1 MSQVLHNQLSIVEP
15 ENPSWNNL
23 YKVSSAASLI
33 LGVLFLITAIGFI
46 ISLIWTGSTK
56 GWFSL
61 LQSNWLIIIFKLHAG
76 LINIQDDPLNGL
88 NLLDIVILVLFSVTC
103 LGLYFNLRK
112 SSKIWSLI
120 AVALSLITIILFL
133 VTQIAGR
140 STVMLSVLIF
150 SFIMIKDK
158 GYSKVT
164 IYAGILASV
173 FLFAGDLSVG
183 IHSNVI
189 TILFGI
195 GYILLTLWFFLIART
210 LLWFGNHEKEFGTL
224 EYGN

>member
-1 MSQVLHNQLSIVEP
+1 MTKNLNLKKIYLLS
-15 ENPSWNNL
+15 L
-23 YKVSSAASLI
+23 ATTLM
-33 LGVLFLITAIGFI
+33 LGILFLISAISFI
-46 ISLIWTGSTK
+46 SSSILTGNNCGWYST
-56 GWFSL
+56 
-61 LQSNWLIIIFKLHAG
+61 LQNNWLIVIFKLHAG
-76 LINIQDDPLNGL
+76 LINIHDDPMHGL
-88 NLLDIVILVLFSVTC
+88 NLLDIIILVLFSITC
-103 LGLYFNLRK
+103 LGLYINLKK

-120 AVALSLITIILFL
+120 ALTLSLITIILFL

-150 SFIMIKDK
+150 SFVMIKDK
-158 GYSKVT
+158 IYSKVT

-183 IHSNVI
+183 IHSNFI

-210 LLWFGNHEKEFGTL
+210 QLWLGSHKKGMKERNYL
-224 EYGN
+224 

>member
-1 MSQVLHNQLSIVEP
+1 MSQVLPNQLSIVEP
-15 ENPSWNNL
+15 ENPRWNNL

-46 ISLIWTGSTK
+46 ISLIWTVSTK
-56 GWFSL
+56 CWFSL
-61 LQSNWLIIIFKLHAG
+61 LQSNWLIVIFKLHAG
-76 LINIQDDPLNGL
+76 LINIQNDPLHGL

-103 LGLYFNLRK
+103 LGLYINLKK

-120 AVALSLITIILFL
+120 ALTFSLVAIILFL
-133 VTQIAGR
+133 ITQIAGR
-140 STVMLSVLIF
+140 STVMLSVIIF
-150 SFIMIKDK
+150 SIVMIKDK
-158 GYSKVT
+158 IYSKVT
-164 IYAGILASV
+164 IYTGLLASV

-183 IHSNVI
+183 IHSNFI

-210 LLWFGNHEKEFGTL
+210 LLWLGSHKKR
-224 EYGN
+224 

>member
-1 MSQVLHNQLSIVEP
+1 MSQGLYNQLSIVEP
-15 ENPSWNNL
+15 GDPRWNNL

-76 LINIQDDPLNGL
+76 LINIQNDPLHGL

-120 AVALSLITIILFL
+120 ALALSLITIILFL

-150 SFIMIKDK
+150 SIVMIKDK
-158 GYSKVT
+158 IYSKVT
-164 IYAGILASV
+164 IYTGIPASV
-173 FLFAGDLSVG
+173 FLFSGDLSVG
-183 IHSNVI
+183 IHSSFI

-195 GYILLTLWFFLIART
+195 GYILLTLWFFLISRT
-210 LLWFGNHEKEFGTL
+210 LLWLGSHKKR
-224 EYGN
+224 